1 MKNLATAAEQ
11 QDGAKQIS
19 AQTVKNMP
27 TLKMANFAEME
38 NQQLNATAAKNA
50 VHTLNTH
57 LNR

>member
-19 AQTVKNMP
+19 AQTVKIMP
-27 TLKMANFAEME
+27 TLRRRNKD
-38 NQQLNATAAKNA
+38 A